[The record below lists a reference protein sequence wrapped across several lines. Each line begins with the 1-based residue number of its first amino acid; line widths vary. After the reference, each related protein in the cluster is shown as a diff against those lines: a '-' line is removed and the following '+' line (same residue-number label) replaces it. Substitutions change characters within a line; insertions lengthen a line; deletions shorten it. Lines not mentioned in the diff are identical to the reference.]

1 MIGFQGTL
9 APRLARSKLLQDSPL
24 KNNFFLKGG
33 AFLLSLPFADA
44 VKPSRLKEI
53 GFQPG
58 FQCQEEIVWQNA
70 LRLAGRK
77 RNVQVLRKAR
87 KLFLGFRV
95 IGFQGALVPRFAY
108 SLLTQDSQLEN
119 STFLKRGFFFFL
131 FLVAM
136 PGLCRTAT
144 LLRCAIF
151 SRLLAEFRLVPQTRR
166 FGSPEP
172 VDLGAPNPSI
182 REPPILLT
190 WRATTKLPLGCCN
203 LARSVVWLAWALS
216 WEACSVACRV
226 ATLPGLLADLVV
238 VVVVVC
244 LCSAERNYFLLI
256 VVVCVALGICSVGT
270 LAKKNCSFAA
280 LLSGVASLVGC
291 WNSAAGCKISQSVE
305 TWQLADCSLFAAL
318 LGA

>member
-33 AFLLSLPFADA
+33 AFLFSLPFPDA

-77 RNVQVLRKAR
+77 HNVQVLRKAR

-136 PGLCRTAT
+136 PGLCRTQHCFGVQSSADC
-144 LLRCAIF
+144 LQSLGWCPKPSIWEPR
-151 SRLLAEFRLVPQTRR
+151 TRR
-166 FGSPEP
+166 FGSP
-172 VDLGAPNPSI
+172 
-182 REPPILLT
+182 
-190 WRATTKLPLGCCN
+190 
-203 LARSVVWLAWALS
+203 
-216 WEACSVACRV
+216 
-226 ATLPGLLADLVV
+226 
-238 VVVVVC
+238 
-244 LCSAERNYFLLI
+244 
-256 VVVCVALGICSVGT
+256 
-270 LAKKNCSFAA
+270 
-280 LLSGVASLVGC
+280 
-291 WNSAAGCKISQSVE
+291 QS
-305 TWQLADCSLFAAL
+305 C
-318 LGA
+318 